1 MEAYYNIFIY
11 NLAKFLSYLKF
22 FQTSNLFVNLSHTS
36 QLKKLIFGIQQFSF
50 SKNASNIF
58 F

>member
-36 QLKKLIFGIQQFSF
+36 QLKKLIFGI
-50 SKNASNIF
+50 
-58 F
+58 